1 MSSCFLFYLFFTI
14 TACNSSDTTVK
25 IEQINAGIWKISAG
39 KPEIVNLLSELD
51 ITPRDEAIRK
61 IGKAACCSR
70 SNRIQ
75 NYRWENLHP
84 LSTGK
89 R

>member
-25 IEQINAGIWKISAG
+25 IEQINAGLSKISAG
-39 KPEIVNLLSELD
+39 KPEKVNLLSELNSTGRGNPKD
-51 ITPRDEAIRK
+51 RK
-61 IGKAACCSR
+61 SCFSCCSR
-70 SNRIQ
+70 SYRIQ